1 MDLAGPIDR
10 MNGWRQMQSRRRIDA
25 VGWQR
30 FQRLSLMAAVLL
42 LVTAW
47 LTFSLNQSTRQHF
60 DNSSQALGGVDA
72 ARDYLQAALDAEAG
86 ARSFLLTGEVAY
98 LAPYQESRGRVA
110 RARAELLERVG
121 ASPVL
126 RERVSAMDRSLDDA
140 LNEMQTAISLYREQG
155 PDVVVDYLRGGFGK
169 ELMDRVRN
177 DNAAIS
183 MALTTRGRV
192 DLDAMHAAGKR
203 RDFAAALALT
213 LGLACGI
220 GAFLVIREHTL
231 ATQEEHLL
239 RLRAEQAMRE
249 SREKS
254 VFLANMSHEIRT
266 PMNAIFGFTELLG
279 DLVTGTRERHY
290 VHAIRSSGESLL
302 ALINDILD
310 LSRIESGR
318 IDLHPEATDLGE
330 LLSATTTMFAQ
341 QITDKRL
348 QLSVRVAS
356 GMQQPLMLDALRVR
370 QVLFNL
376 VSNAIKYTDD
386 GRIAVVASART
397 EGQFVELTL
406 AVSDTGMGIAVADQE
421 RIFEA
426 FTQLDAADRGR
437 RNGTG
442 LGLSIVSRLMAAMG
456 GSISVRSQPG
466 QGSTFTAVWP
476 RVALAPLH
484 APHLPERIRQLGDIA
499 PLKVLAI
506 DDIELNRSLMR
517 DLFAG
522 THHGIEVHGDAPSGL
537 ARMREQIPDVVL
549 LDLRMPGMD
558 GREALTQIRADP
570 GLRDVRVI
578 AVTASSLL
586 DEEPALK
593 DAFDGYLRK
602 PVTREALS
610 AELAR
615 LFGDSGSRGDEPVT
629 EAGTATWSAD
639 ALDAT
644 ARARLRADIDLIATR
659 CARARQ
665 TLSTQSLTE
674 LERQIDQADSE
685 LVPAFAESV
694 AQLRL
699 ARERFELAA
708 METALEQIECD
719 CVRLGTL
726 LDPPERTP

>member
-1 MDLAGPIDR
+1 MSGMKL
-10 MNGWRQMQSRRRIDA
+10 MHSRRRIDA
-25 VGWQR
+25 VGWRR

-60 DNSSQALGGVDA
+60 DHSLQALGGVDA

-86 ARSFLLTGEVAY
+86 ARSYVLTGEVAY
-98 LAPYQESRGRVA
+98 LTPYLESRDRVA
-110 RARAELLERVG
+110 RARAQLLDRVGGSQPLLERI
-121 ASPVL
+121 
-126 RERVSAMDRSLDDA
+126 SAMDRSLDDA

-169 ELMDRVRN
+169 ELMDRVRS

-183 MALTTRGRV
+183 MALTTLGRTE
-192 DLDAMHAAGKR
+192 LDAMHTVGQR
-203 RDFAAALALT
+203 RDWAAALALL
-213 LGLACGI
+213 LGLACGV

-231 ATQEEHLL
+231 ATQEEHRL

-254 VFLANMSHEIRT
+254 VFLASMSHEIRT

-279 DLVTGTRERHY
+279 DLVTGARERHY
-290 VHAIRSSGESLL
+290 VQAIRSSGESLL

-318 IDLHPEATDLGE
+318 IDLRPQATGIRE
-330 LLSATTTMFAQ
+330 LLSATVTMFAQ
-341 QITDKRL
+341 QIAEKGL
-348 QLSVRVAS
+348 QLAIRVESATEL
-356 GMQQPLMLDALRVR
+356 PLMLDAQRVR

-376 VSNAIKYTDD
+376 VSNAIKYSDS
-386 GRIAVVASART
+386 GRIRIVVST
-397 EGQFVELTL
+397 EADGEYVALTL
-406 AVSDTGMGIAVADQE
+406 AVSDEGIGIAAADQE

-426 FTQLDAADRGR
+426 FTQLDLVDRAR
-437 RNGTG
+437 RQGTG
-442 LGLSIVSRLMAAMG
+442 LGLSIVRRLMDAMG
-456 GSISVRSQPG
+456 GSISVRSLPG

-476 RVALAPLH
+476 RVALALPSV
-484 APHLPERIRQLGDIA
+484 PQGPERVRRLADIA
-499 PLKVLAI
+499 ALNVLAI
-506 DDIELNRSLMR
+506 DDMELNRTLLR

-522 THHGIEVHGDAPSGL
+522 THHRIEVFGDAPSGL
-537 ARMREQIPDVVL
+537 ARMREQRPDVVL

-558 GREALTQIRADP
+558 GREALARMRADP
-570 GLRDVRVI
+570 RLRDVRVV

-586 DEEPALK
+586 DEEPGLRET
-593 DAFDGYLRK
+593 FDGYVRK

-615 LFGDSGSRGDEPVT
+615 LFAGADGSGET
-629 EAGTATWSAD
+629 QEAERSDMATWSID
-639 ALDAT
+639 ALGEAT
-644 ARARLRADIDLIATR
+644 RGRMRGDIDLIATR
-659 CARARQ
+659 CARARE

-674 LERQIDQADSE
+674 LEQQIQQADSA
-685 LVPAFAESV
+685 LAPLFARSIE
-694 AQLRL
+694 QLRS

-708 METALEQIECD
+708 MEAALEHIESD
-719 CVRLGTL
+719 CVRVCAL
-726 LDPPERTP
+726 LDPPGRPS